1 MTSAVKDAVLRFAE
15 NSVLT
20 RRGLDAYRNWR
31 SARKIASRGTFVSE
45 PWRVFNVELT
55 NRCPFTCVMCARTNN
70 MTRDQGLMDF
80 ETFKTIID
88 EYVAAS
94 PAKAASEVTWLH
106 HFGESLV
113 HPEFGKFIRYAVE
126 KGLKPAL
133 SINPLLLKPA
143 VARDLLGSGI
153 ALLNISLDG
162 HDDASFERIRGVPN
176 AFEKS
181 KANLL
186 EFLKLKV
193 ELGVKTHVALSMIDF
208 SMNRESIEH
217 LKKYW
222 ESVPGIDE
230 FAAKEFKVWNGDA
243 ADVNKLADK
252 RVDNAELKKTHCRAT
267 CNVPWEKMSLAWDGD
282 VLPCCYDYDKKY
294 VLGNVKN
301 KTMAEMWNGPEMQAL
316 RKEFLDN
323 DVKNPLCRSCPELY
337 LAP

>member
-1 MTSAVKDAVLRFAE
+1 MTSSVKDAVLRFAE
-15 NSVLT
+15 NNPVT
-20 RRGLDAYRNWR
+20 RKGLLKYRNWR
-31 SARKIASRGTFVSE
+31 SARKIASRAATTNE

-70 MTRDQGLMDF
+70 MTRDQGLMDL
-80 ETFKTIID
+80 ETFKTIVD

-94 PAKAASEVTWLH
+94 PEAAAREITWLH

-113 HPEFGKFIRYAVE
+113 HPEFGKFIRYAVS

-143 VARDLLGSGI
+143 TARDLLDSGI

-162 HDDASFERIRGVPN
+162 HDDESFEKIRGVKD

-193 ELGVKTHVALSMIDF
+193 ELGCRTRIVLSMIDF

-243 ADVNKLADK
+243 ADVNALSDHP
-252 RVDNAELKKTHCRAT
+252 VDNAELKKTHAKVT

-294 VLGNVKN
+294 VLGNVK
-301 KTMAEMWNGPEMQAL
+301 KKKMAEMWNGPEMQAL
-316 RKEFLDN
+316 RREFLAN
-323 DVKNPLCRSCPELY
+323 DVKNPLCRNCPELY